1 MLDKIAIIIFS
12 IMVLIILITIFL
24 VMRLTI
30 SYEKEKRVKKFSL
43 QKYDN
48 EEKRVF
54 DKLSDFYRLIIE
66 SLSIIF
72 KKSALLTKYSKRYN
86 KYLNSNP
93 KIRKEEIDFISNKF
107 LFGEFAIVIAII
119 SSVFRQSNFTLFELL
134 ISFIAGFF
142 VLDVY
147 LLIMKKR
154 LRQSLENDLEK
165 AIIIMNNAFKSGR
178 SIMQA
183 IDLVSTEVEGQIGLE
198 FKKMYIDL
206 NYGID
211 LEEVFERFSTRVNL
225 DEVKYISSSLV
236 ILNRTGG
243 NVVKVFESIEKG
255 FFDRKKIKN
264 ELNSTIALSNLM
276 YKFLICIPIFIVF
289 VVFIFNKEY
298 FNSLFTTSIGRT
310 LLILSLI
317 IYVSYIVIVRRVAKV
332 KEW

>member
-1 MLDKIAIIIFS
+1 MLDKMAIIIF
-12 IMVLIILITIFL
+12 IIVVLFIGITIFFASH
-24 VMRLTI
+24 LTVA
-30 SYEKEKRVKKFSL
+30 YEKEKRLKNFTLKNTSVK
-43 QKYDN
+43 
-48 EEKRVF
+48 
-54 DKLSDFYRLIIE
+54 DKSLSDSLSDLYRLIIE
-66 SLSIIF
+66 SLSLVF
-72 KKSALLTKYSKRYN
+72 KKSAFFTKYSKRYT

-93 KIRKEEIDFISNKF
+93 YIRREEIDFISNKF
-107 LFGEFAIVIAII
+107 FFGLVAIVIAVI
-119 SSVFRQSNFTLFELL
+119 SSIIKITHFTLFELI

-147 LLIMKKR
+147 LVIRRKR
-154 LRQSLENDLEK
+154 LMLSLENDLEK

-183 IDLVSTEVEGQIGLE
+183 IELVSTEVEGQIGEE

-211 LEEVFERFSTRVNL
+211 LEEVFERFSNRVKL

-243 NVVKVFESIEKG
+243 DVVQVFESIEKG

-276 YKFLICIPIFIVF
+276 YKFLICIPIFVVVIVLLFDPGYFSPLF
-289 VVFIFNKEY
+289 V
-298 FNSLFTTSIGRT
+298 LSIGRFLFIVA
-310 LLILSLI
+310 LLLYI
-317 IYVSYIVIVRRVAKV
+317 SYILIVRNVAKV
-332 KEW
+332 RD

>member
-225 DEVKYISSSLV
+225 DEVKYISS
-236 ILNRTGG
+236 
-243 NVVKVFESIEKG
+243 
-255 FFDRKKIKN
+255 
-264 ELNSTIALSNLM
+264 
-276 YKFLICIPIFIVF
+276 
-289 VVFIFNKEY
+289 
-298 FNSLFTTSIGRT
+298 
-310 LLILSLI
+310 
-317 IYVSYIVIVRRVAKV
+317 
-332 KEW
+332 